1 MVCSRYGKSYDW
13 GVKAAVMGRTA
24 LEAARVIIDILGLP
38 MSVEDLQQE
47 TAAELARLL
56 PTATLMPGKYQA
68 HMGD

>member
-1 MVCSRYGKSYDW
+1 
-13 GVKAAVMGRTA
+13 MGRTA